1 MKDLK
6 EGRQSAAGAGDEHP
20 RQKAWPVQ
28 RQREQG
34 GGTARQGG
42 FRGSGEGTGVEG
54 LMGRCAPLDS
64 TLSAVG
70 SPGME
75 EGAKESGTC
84 TTGLLGD
91 RTHTYTE
98 FSENCIAFYR
108 TRPPLLGTSFMA
120 GPGLNV
126 QSLSKCGAGFKQRKP
141 VI

>member
-28 RQREQG
+28 RRREQG

-42 FRGSGEGTGVEG
+42 FRGSGGGAGVEG

-91 RTHTYTE
+91 RTHTHRVFGELHCVLPHQAT
-98 FSENCIAFYR
+98 SPGHQLHG
-108 TRPPLLGTSFMA
+108 RPWA
-120 GPGLNV
+120 RC
-126 QSLSKCGAGFKQRKP
+126 SKSK
-141 VI
+141 